1 MSMSDLPAKTGIF
14 NQITKALSPV
24 KSVLKKVSTV
34 KRFASYAEAF
44 ASAEAKVLP
53 SDYLCKV
60 LSAALNVLDS
70 AEDVIQ
76 NNSSTLNEYTV
87 LLDRNQANT
96 LLKSLLINNY
106 FSYFTKFPY
115 IYLAMLIVSFVHK
128 YMLNIQILISM
139 IKKNLNLQ
147 LMNRKV
153 NSNTKFLVQFP
164 PSSTV
169 LFKHKNN

>member
-96 LLKSLLINNY
+96 LLKSLLINVQHEYKVASENKMA
-106 FSYFTKFPY
+106 SSRTN
-115 IYLAMLIVSFVHK
+115 S
-128 YMLNIQILISM
+128 SM
-139 IKKNLNLQ
+139 SLE
-147 LMNRKV
+147 
-153 NSNTKFLVQFP
+153 SNARRG
-164 PSSTV
+164 
-169 LFKHKNN
+169 

>member
-1 MSMSDLPAKTGIF
+1 MSDVPAKTGIF

-76 NNSSTLNEYTV
+76 NNSSTLNEYTM
-87 LLDRNQANT
+87 LLDQNQANT
-96 LLKSLLINNY
+96 LLKSLLINVQHEYKVASENKMA
-106 FSYFTKFPY
+106 SC
-115 IYLAMLIVSFVHK
+115 SS
-128 YMLNIQILISM
+128 NSSM
-139 IKKNLNLQ
+139 SLESNAKSETRMEMWWNKKLQ
-147 LMNRKV
+147 SKR
-153 NSNTKFLVQFP
+153 
-164 PSSTV
+164 
-169 LFKHKNN
+169 NN